1 MRART
6 TPGTGA
12 SAPATEQAQPPQT
25 AEPPSKKAR
34 RKATTALNSS
44 AVLEDISEGEEGF
57 PLTDEDDGETL
68 DSDFSDFTDEDDEE
82 EDMISIRRGL
92 GPSGDLEE
100 GEIPTTTTAA
110 AAAAAAAAPKRGQG
124 KKSRWDQQVRT
135 AAPLKGVRDAKPAK
149 TASQNPKQS
158 RRSASLA
165 AAQTQRPRAP
175 RRALGQ
181 QLPGDA
187 SAGTHEKLRE
197 LIFPTLYAIFQQ
209 SRAQRCHL
217 KVKNRSLRSL
227 TRSCLYHNR
236 EEQLQRTLADSE
248 ALLSKYCSGSAVSH
262 PARPPP
268 VSYTETPAKEA
279 PGPASLSSA

>member
-135 AAPLKGVRDAKPAK
+135 AAPLKGVRGKKSYSSWKPLKAAILSCLLQSSGSTSFTRRYLLFRHGVSVPSRVIRYYNSHYRREAGQDRQPEPK
-149 TASQNPKQS
+149 TEPPQCQLGGGPNSAPTGTSARTRPATPRRRQRRHS
-158 RRSASLA
+158 RKA
-165 AAQTQRPRAP
+165 PRA
-175 RRALGQ
+175 
-181 QLPGDA
+181 
-187 SAGTHEKLRE
+187 
-197 LIFPTLYAIFQQ
+197 
-209 SRAQRCHL
+209 HL
-217 KVKNRSLRSL
+217 
-227 TRSCLYHNR
+227 
-236 EEQLQRTLADSE
+236 
-248 ALLSKYCSGSAVSH
+248 SH
-262 PARPPP
+262 PLRDI
-268 VSYTETPAKEA
+268 PAES
-279 PGPASLSSA
+279 GPALPPQSEK